1 MTSTGTFTANDGT
14 GAQTFAVCHG
24 KGPGILIDLKSA
36 TVNRIIISTARA
48 GEYAEELARIVG

>member
-1 MTSTGTFTANDGT
+1 M
-14 GAQTFAVCHG
+14 CHG

-48 GEYAEELARIVG
+48 GEYAEELARIVV